1 MSGYQNKRYGG
12 GGGGGGGSQQYNN
25 QNSRHQFYDVSEIVW
40 VLINSFG
47 VEKSC
52 LWTKRTDR

>member
-25 QNSRHQFYDVSEIVW
+25 QNSRHQFYDVSEIVC
-40 VLINSFG
+40 
-47 VEKSC
+47 EC
-52 LWTKRTDR
+52 